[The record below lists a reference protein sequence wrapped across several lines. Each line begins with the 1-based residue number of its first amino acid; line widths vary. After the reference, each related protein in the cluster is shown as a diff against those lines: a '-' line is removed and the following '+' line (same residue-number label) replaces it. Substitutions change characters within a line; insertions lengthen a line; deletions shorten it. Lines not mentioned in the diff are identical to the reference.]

1 MPTWR
6 AWRMRN
12 RANRPL
18 NSHKLTFADFTID
31 LEAGELH
38 KNGSRVRL
46 QDQPF
51 QLLALLTQRTEEVV
65 TREELRQH
73 LWSADTF
80 VDFDNSLN
88 AAVAKIREALGDSP
102 DDPRFIETLPRRGYR
117 FIANV
122 MPVNGAVPQSPPST
136 IVVPVASAEGRRRH
150 WRWMFAA
157 VALAVG
163 AVVVVSPAF
172 RAARV
177 PKVVRYVQITNDG
190 KPKARPVSFINILA
204 TDGSRVYFVRGAA
217 NGWEAA
223 QVSVNG
229 GETVPVP
236 APFEGMVLNDISR
249 DHVKLLVAH
258 SKGTGTE
265 LNSLYW
271 TLPLPGG
278 PAERLGDVQGHGA
291 SWSSDGK
298 LIAYCKD
305 QDLYVANAD
314 GSQPRKL
321 ATFTGLPFQPVWSPD
336 GKRLRFYLYDASR
349 DLGTMWQISVD
360 GSNLHPLFPHWQAS
374 AEACCGAWTPD
385 GKYFVFQATHDGV
398 TGLWVLA
405 ENSGAFARGT
415 PEPEQLTS
423 GPINFL
429 GPLPSPDG
437 KRLFAIG
444 EQKRGEL
451 MRYDSASHQFVTYLS
466 GASVEGLDFSHDGEW
481 VLYTAY
487 PEGTLWRC
495 RIDGTQ
501 RIQLTGPSLQAALP
515 RWSPD
520 DKEVVF
526 MAKKPGGRWKINRI
540 PGDGG
545 GPEELVQSEESQLD
559 PNWSPKGDALMYG
572 NPWWSATSAIHL
584 LDIATHHD
592 STLPDSHGLHS
603 PRWSPD
609 GRFVA
614 AESND
619 LRRVVLFDFS
629 TQRWRQLALMDSVGY
644 LAWSGKGEY
653 LYFDAATKEGVS
665 IYRVSARDYKLER
678 VTTIPPPIGL
688 AFGLFGPWTGLGPDD
703 VPLLMRDTSV
713 QEIYAL
719 DWRLP

>member
-1 MPTWR
+1 MPTWG
-6 AWRMRN
+6 AWRMGN

-51 QLLALLTQRTEEVV
+51 QLLALLTQRTGEVV
-65 TREELRQH
+65 TREELREH

-88 AAVAKIREALGDSP
+88 AAVAKIREALADSP
-102 DDPRFIETLPRRGYR
+102 DNPRFIETLPRRGYR
-117 FIANV
+117 FIGNV
-122 MPVNGAVPQSPPST
+122 MSVNGVVTQSPPT
-136 IVVPVASAEGRRRH
+136 TVVPVAGTEGHRQP
-150 WRWMFAA
+150 WRWILAA
-157 VALAVG
+157 VALAGVA
-163 AVVVVSPAF
+163 AVVLSLAF
-172 RAARV
+172 SAPRV
-177 PKVVRYVQITNDG
+177 PKVVRYVQLTNDG

-204 TDGSRVYFVRGAA
+204 TDGSRVYFARGAA

-229 GETVPVP
+229 GETVAVP
-236 APFEGMVLNDISR
+236 APFEGIVLNDISR
-249 DHVKLLVAH
+249 DHFKLLIAGSEV
-258 SKGTGTE
+258 SG

-271 TLPLPGG
+271 VLPLPGG
-278 PAERLGDVQGHGA
+278 PAERLGDVRGHGA

-298 LIAYCKD
+298 FIAYCKD

-321 ATFTGLPFQPVWSPD
+321 ASFTGLPFQPVWSPD
-336 GKRLRFYLYDASR
+336 GERLRFYLYDTTR
-349 DLGTMWQISVD
+349 DSGRLWQISVD
-360 GSNLHPLFPHWQAS
+360 GSNPHPLFPRWHAS
-374 AEACCGAWTPD
+374 AEACCGVWTPD
-385 GKYFVFQATHDGV
+385 GKYFVFQATHDGF
-398 TGLWVLA
+398 TGLWVLS
-405 ENSGAFARGT
+405 ENFGALARRT

-423 GPINFL
+423 DPMNFL

-437 KRLFAIG
+437 KRLYAIG

-451 MRYDSASHQFVTYLS
+451 MRYDSASRQFVTYLS
-466 GASVEGLDFSHDGEW
+466 GASAEGLDFSHDGEW
-481 VLYTAY
+481 LLYTAY

-501 RIQLTGPSLQAALP
+501 RIQLTGLSMQAALP

-520 DKEVVF
+520 GKEVAF
-526 MAKKPGGRWKINRI
+526 MAKKTDGPWKINRI
-540 PGDGG
+540 PSNGG
-545 GPEELVQSEESQLD
+545 RPEELVQSEESQWD
-559 PNWSPKGDALMYG
+559 PNWSPKGDALIYG
-572 NPWWSATSAIHL
+572 NPWWSAISAIHL
-584 LDIATHHD
+584 LDIATRHD
-592 STLPDSHGLHS
+592 TTLPDSQGLHS

-614 AESND
+614 AVSND
-619 LRRVVLFDFS
+619 LRRVVLFDFF
-629 TQRWRQLALMDSVGY
+629 TQHWQQLALMDSIGY
-644 LAWSGKGEY
+644 LAWSRKGEY
-653 LYFDAATKEGVS
+653 LYFDAAAKDGVS
-665 IYRVSARDYKLER
+665 IYRVSARDHKLVR

-719 DWRLP
+719 DLQLP